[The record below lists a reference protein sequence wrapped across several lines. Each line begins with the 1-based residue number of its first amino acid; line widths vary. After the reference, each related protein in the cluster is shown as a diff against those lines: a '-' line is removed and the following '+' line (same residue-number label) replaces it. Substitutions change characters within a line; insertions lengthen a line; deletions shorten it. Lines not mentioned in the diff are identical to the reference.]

1 MPDLDFYTG
10 AYTGQQIDQRLGKM
24 VVVVSGTI
32 TANNKQITN
41 ANILANH
48 VVVNAVLSNP
58 TAQASNWTVQTYAG
72 YLTITGDVSGS
83 TTLTL
88 TLGLT

>member
-1 MPDLDFYTG
+1 MPDLDFYDG
-10 AYTGQQIDQRLGKM
+10 AYTGAQIDQRLGKM

-32 TANNKQITN
+32 TAQSKQINN

-48 VVVNAVLSNP
+48 VPIHAVLSNP
-58 TAQASNWTVQTYAG
+58 SAQASNWTINTYSG
-72 YLTITGDVSGS
+72 YLTVTGDVSGS

>member
-1 MPDLDFYTG
+1 MPDLDFYSG
-10 AYTGQQIDQRLGKM
+10 QYTGQQIDQRLGKM

-32 TANNKQITN
+32 TADNKQITN

-48 VVVNAVLSNP
+48 VPIYAVLSNP
-58 TAQASNWTVQTYAG
+58 SAQTSNWTVTTYDG